1 MKKDDFIKS
10 LKCIKRHIEKNRK
23 KITKSNIETQTIDLL
38 CNCKSS
44 DGSIKN
50 LYLSYEEAYKEAS
63 YLLKINTTILNIYQ
77 CPNGYG
83 WHLTKR

>member
-1 MKKDDFIKS
+1 MKRDDFIKS
-10 LKCIKRHIEKNRK
+10 LKHIKK
-23 KITKSNIETQTIDLL
+23 NIENNRDKVKKSTIEIQTIDLL

-50 LYLSYEEAYKEAS
+50 LYFSYEDAYKEAS
-63 YLLKINTTILNIYQ
+63 YLLQSNIIILDIYQ
-77 CPNGYG
+77 CPYGHG

>member
-10 LKCIKRHIEKNRK
+10 LKSIKRHIEKNRK
-23 KITKSNIETQTIDLL
+23 KVTKSNIKTQNIDLL

-50 LYLSYEEAYKEAS
+50 LYLSYEDAYKKTS
-63 YLLKINTTILNIYQ
+63 YLLKTNTILNIYQ